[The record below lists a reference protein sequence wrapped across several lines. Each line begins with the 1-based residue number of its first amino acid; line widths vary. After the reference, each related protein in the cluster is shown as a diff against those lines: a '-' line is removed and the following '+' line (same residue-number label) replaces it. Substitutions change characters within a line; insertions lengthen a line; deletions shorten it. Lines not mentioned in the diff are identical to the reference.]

1 MFFKN
6 DSEYRCSF
14 RTKKEVH
21 DLKPG
26 DCVEVMEMDLL
37 GEPNSVLVR
46 ITENEYNEWKKSGNV
61 VEDIVVDE
69 NVDQT
74 DVEDKKEDNEDDK
87 KQDKKQEPDDK
98 KEEKSWEEKS
108 FEQQLEDLKAQ
119 WEEAKRPNEKA
130 QIAKQIKD
138 LQEKIKN
145 QA

>member
-74 DVEDKKEDNEDDK
+74 DVDDKKEDNGDDK

-98 KEEKSWEEKS
+98 KEAKSWEEKS

-119 WEEAKRPNEKA
+119 WEEAKRPNKKA

>member
-14 RTKKEVH
+14 RTKKQVH

-46 ITENEYNEWKKSGNV
+46 ITENEYDEWKKSGTV
-61 VEDIVVDE
+61 VEDVVVDE
-69 NVDQT
+69 NGNELDDQ
-74 DVEDKKEDNEDDK
+74 DKKEDKEEHK
-87 KQDKKQEPDDK
+87 KQKPDDK
-98 KEEKSWEEKS
+98 KEEDDKKEQEPDMSL
-108 FEQQLEDLKAQ
+108 EQQLEDLKAQ
-119 WEEAKRPNEKA
+119 WEEAKRPNKKA

-145 QA
+145 QP